1 MSSRSRRKA
10 KAKKSSSRQPKRWF
24 LFAGLGLVVLLFL
37 AVGMAY
43 SAVRKYLRSD
53 DFRVM
58 LGARAGEVL
67 EGDAE
72 FAPFE
77 WDGWSVSTDEFT
89 FQGDKG
95 LQNLTAQG
103 IDASVDLGA
112 VWGGVYR
119 IEDVRLRE
127 VELIGDLRD
136 QKVLGGPSELE
147 SIETSDGEGEGG
159 FWASFLPD
167 ELELTSISVGS
178 INGRAITDDGL
189 WAWKGTTAKVL
200 PSSAPGSYD
209 VNMTGGEILSP
220 ISLMEQLSLL
230 SAKGRYTGD
239 YFYLLSA
246 EFDVLKNS
254 RLIVQ
259 GDYGIEN
266 GLWKVTGEL
275 EGARI
280 EEVIAEDWSQRLKGP
295 LKLDFSVYGKPDADA
310 KVKGSLVINEGLL
323 TALPVLDRIAAYS
336 NTARFRRLS
345 LSDASLDFQ
354 KIGSSMELTNIVLA
368 SEGLVRLE
376 GAMRI
381 EGRDIRKGDFMLG
394 VTPGSLAGIPGA
406 ETQVFKR
413 GKLGLLWAPLKISG
427 TLDRPK
433 EDLSDRLISAAGE
446 RMFELIPESGQYV
459 LRYSGEVMSQSTQ
472 LLLENRGVIFDT
484 GKAALEGAGK
494 LIEEGTGINPEEVL
508 GQEVERLFDFFGNPV
523 K

>member
-37 AVGMAY
+37 AVGMIY

-58 LGARAGEVL
+58 LGEQAGEVL

-89 FQGDKG
+89 FEGDEG

-103 IDASVDLGA
+103 IDASVDLSA

-127 VELIGDLRD
+127 VELIGDLRE
-136 QKVLGGPSELE
+136 QKVLGGHEELE
-147 SIETSDGEGEGG
+147 NTTKPEPDNG

-189 WAWKGTTAKVL
+189 WAWKGATAKVL
-200 PSSAPGSYD
+200 PSSATGSYD
-209 VNMTGGEILSP
+209 VDVTGGEILSP
-220 ISLMEQLSLL
+220 ISLMKQLSLL

-239 YFYLLSA
+239 HFYLLSA
-246 EFDVLKNS
+246 EFDVLKDS

-259 GDYGIEN
+259 GDYGLEN
-266 GLWKVTGEL
+266 GLWKATGEL

-280 EEVIAEDWSQRLKGP
+280 EEVIDEDWSQRLKGP
-295 LKLDFSVYGKPDADA
+295 LKLDFSVYGNPDTGA
-310 KVKGSLVINEGLL
+310 KVKGSLVINDGVL
-323 TALPVLDRIAAYS
+323 TALPVLDRVAAYS

-345 LSDASLDFQ
+345 LSDATLDFQ
-354 KIGSSMELTNIVLA
+354 KIGSSLELTNIVLA

-381 EGRDIRKGDFMLG
+381 EGRDIRKGNFMIG

-413 GKLGLLWAPLKISG
+413 GKLGLLWAPLRISG

-433 EDLSDRLISAAGE
+433 EDLSERLISAAGE
-446 RMFELIPESGQYV
+446 RMFELIPESGQYA

-472 LLLENRGVIFDT
+472 LLLENRGVILET
-484 GKAALEGAGK
+484 GKSALEGAGK
-494 LIEEGTGINPEEVL
+494 LIEEETGINPQKVL
-508 GQEVERLFDFFGNPV
+508 DQEVERLFDFFGNPV